1 MLTMSQQST
10 IWELWQNGKNKS
22 EISDVLHIDRKTV
35 TKYLEKKDFS
45 ETLESYEHKEK
56 DSKLDP
62 YKEIIDRKM
71 EEQSRYFHKQRFTAS
86 RMHEYLWKDLGHAE
100 LKSSYQLVQ
109 RYMRHRRNEL
119 KRLGYDDGGTL
130 PLVWHPGEAQAD
142 FGEADFVHGSGEVIR
157 HKYLVMAFPN
167 SNRIVSLIMP
177 GENCECVCQ
186 GLQDMFEFVGMVPTR
201 IVFDNA
207 TGIGKRVCGEL
218 QESESF
224 TRFRMHY
231 GFSATYCNPSAGYE
245 KGCVENAVGTFRR
258 NFMVPPKTITC
269 DIRMFNSTVMLPES
283 FAFRSEKQHYR
294 KKKPVEALFEED
306 LSAMHNL
313 PETRFRVAR
322 ISRFQL
328 SNVGR
333 FVTDNSN
340 GYNLGPSH
348 SGETIIVEKT
358 AWDVICYDLRGN
370 HIKTFERAYGAEVAE
385 SYDLESILNGTWGKP
400 NSWMNSIIRDRM
412 EDGCFKDYLD
422 SSGFKDRR
430 NALFMFAQ
438 ISDEFGFGNASF
450 ALNKL
455 ASGGRIPT
463 KDDARAFCNRIIS
476 FPYGMSENPTNVSL
490 SGFDVLLGKEVSDA
504 VC

>member
-10 IWELWQNGKNKS
+10 IWELWQNGKNKK

-45 ETLESYEHKEK
+45 DTLERYEIKEK
-56 DSKLDP
+56 DSKLNP
-62 YKEIIDRKM
+62 YKEIIDKKM
-71 EEQSRYFHKQRFTAS
+71 EEQSKFFHKQKFTAS
-86 RMHEYLWKDLGHAE
+86 RMHEYLWKDLGYSE

-142 FGEADFVHGSGEVIR
+142 FGEADFINADGEVAR
-157 HKYLVMAFPN
+157 RKYLVQAFPY
-167 SNRIVSLIMP
+167 SNRILCLIMP

-186 GLQDMFEFVGMVPTR
+186 GLQDMFEFIGKVPLR

-207 TGIGKRVCGEL
+207 TGIGKRICGEL

-231 GFSATYCNPSAGYE
+231 GFSASFCNPRAGYE

-258 NFMVPPKTITC
+258 NFMVPPKTIVGDVQTY
-269 DIRMFNSTVMLPES
+269 NSSVMLPES
-283 FAFRSEKQHYR
+283 FRFRAEDLHY
-294 KKKPVEALFEED
+294 KKKQSIGALFEED
-306 LSAMHNL
+306 LSAMHEL
-313 PETRFRVAR
+313 PETRFRVSR
-322 ISRFQL
+322 ISRYL
-328 SNVGR
+328 LNNVGR
-333 FVTDNSN
+333 FVTDNNN

-348 SGETIIVEKT
+348 SGETIIVEKS
-358 AWDVICYDLRGN
+358 AWSVLCYDLKGN
-370 HIKTFERAYGAEVAE
+370 HIKTFERAYGSEVAE
-385 SYDLESILNGTWGKP
+385 SYDLESILNGTWSKP
-400 NSWMNSIIRDRM
+400 NSWMNSIVREKM
-412 EDGCFKDYLD
+412 EDGSFKDYLD
-422 SSGFKDRR
+422 SSSTKERR
-430 NALFMFAQ
+430 SALFMFSQ

-455 ASGGRIPT
+455 ASNGRIPT
-463 KDDARAFCNRIIS
+463 KDDAKALCNRIIS
-476 FPYGMSENPTNVSL
+476 FPYGMSENPTNVTL
-490 SGFDVLLGKEVSDA
+490 SGFDALLGKEVIDA

>member
-1 MLTMSQQST
+1 MSQQST

-269 DIRMFNSTVMLPES
+269 DIRMFNSTVMLPQS

-294 KKKPVEALFEED
+294 KKKPVETLFEED

-348 SGETIIVEKT
+348 SG
-358 AWDVICYDLRGN
+358 VIKSKLML
-370 HIKTFERAYGAEVAE
+370 T
-385 SYDLESILNGTWGKP
+385 SYLITLT
-400 NSWMNSIIRDRM
+400 
-412 EDGCFKDYLD
+412 
-422 SSGFKDRR
+422 
-430 NALFMFAQ
+430 
-438 ISDEFGFGNASF
+438 
-450 ALNKL
+450 
-455 ASGGRIPT
+455 
-463 KDDARAFCNRIIS
+463 
-476 FPYGMSENPTNVSL
+476 
-490 SGFDVLLGKEVSDA
+490 
-504 VC
+504 